1 MAMVFAMLGA
11 CSSRPEPE
19 PTVTPTEPPPSQ
31 TASPTASDRA
41 AALVAKLTDPELV
54 GQVLMPSV
62 SLGAPAA
69 QSAKAVADFQLGGL
83 ILMGDVQ
90 DTTAAGTAAQV
101 RALTDALQAAAPTV
115 GGEKPELLLGT
126 DQEYGWVTRIKSGIV
141 QLPSAMTFG
150 ATGRPDLTQA
160 AWTGAGQE
168 LAAVG
173 INVDF
178 APDAD
183 VIGPPGNYIIGSRS
197 FGSLP
202 DVVSPHVAAA
212 VRGLQSAGV
221 AATVKHFP
229 GHGSTTVNSH
239 TALPV
244 LTQSLD
250 ALSTTD
256 LAPFRA
262 GIAAGVDIVMSG
274 HLDVQA
280 IDPGIPA
287 SFSAKVLT
295 DLLRGQLGFTGVVV
309 TDALN
314 MSPAMQWPPG
324 DAAVRAMLAGND
336 LLLMPPDLAQARQG
350 LLDALA
356 SGRLPRERLVQSVT
370 RILTLKFT
378 LADHARPDMSIV
390 DSADHRAA
398 AAAVAA
404 AAVTVLRGP
413 CSGPLVAGP
422 VRITTS
428 AGRGQQAQ
436 WLTNALTRAG
446 VSVVTSGGV
455 QVHLVGYGDG
465 TPDLA
470 TGAAVTVA
478 MDTPYVLAGSDSP
491 IRVATYSG
499 TQVAMQALAGVIA
512 GTAHPTGRSPVAV
525 AGLPDTAC
533 SG

>member
-1 MAMVFAMLGA
+1 
-11 CSSRPEPE
+11 
-19 PTVTPTEPPPSQ
+19 
-31 TASPTASDRA
+31 
-41 AALVAKLTDPELV
+41 LVAKLTDPELV

-62 SLGAPAA
+62 NLGAPAA
-69 QSAKAVADFQLGGL
+69 DSAKVVADFQLGGL

-90 DTTAAGTAAQV
+90 NTAAGGTAAQV
-101 RALTDALQAAAPTV
+101 RALTDALQAAAPTI
-115 GGEKPELLLGT
+115 GGEKPDLLLGT
-126 DQEYGWVTRIKSGIV
+126 DQEYGWVTRIKSGLV

-150 ATGRPDLTQA
+150 AAGRPDLTQA

-183 VIGPPGNYIIGSRS
+183 VIGPPGNYVIGSRS
-197 FGSLP
+197 FGSQP
-202 DVVSPHVAAA
+202 DVVAPQVAAA

-221 AATVKHFP
+221 AAAIKHFP
-229 GHGSTTVNSH
+229 GHGNTTVNSH
-239 TALPV
+239 SALPV
-244 LTQSLD
+244 LTQSFD

-256 LAPFRA
+256 LTPFRS

-280 IDPGIPA
+280 VDPGVPA

-295 DLLRGQLGFTGVVV
+295 DLLRGQLGFNGVVV

-314 MSPAMQWPPG
+314 MSPAMRWPPG
-324 DAAVRAMLAGND
+324 EAAVRALLAGND
-336 LLLMPPDLAQARQG
+336 LLLMPADLGKARQG
-350 LLDALA
+350 LLDAL
-356 SGRLPRERLVQSVT
+356 GDGQLPRERLVQAVT

-378 LADHARPDMSIV
+378 ISANARPDMSIV
-390 DSADHRAA
+390 DSPDHRAA

-413 CSGPLVAGP
+413 CSGPLVADP
-422 VRITTS
+422 VRVTTS

-436 WLTNALTRAG
+436 WLTDALTRAG
-446 VSVVTSGGV
+446 VRVVSSGGS

-465 TPDLA
+465 TDDLA
-470 TGAAVTVA
+470 HGAAITAA
-478 MDTPYVLAGSDSP
+478 MDTPYLLGASDSP

-499 TQVAMQALAGVIA
+499 TQIAMEALAAVIA
-512 GTAHPTGRSPVAV
+512 GKAQATGRSPVAV
-525 AGLPDTAC
+525 NGLPATAC